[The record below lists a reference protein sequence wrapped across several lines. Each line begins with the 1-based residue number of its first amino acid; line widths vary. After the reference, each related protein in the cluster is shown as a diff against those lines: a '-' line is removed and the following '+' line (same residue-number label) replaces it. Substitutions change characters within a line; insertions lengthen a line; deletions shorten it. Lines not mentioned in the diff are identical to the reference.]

1 MCYND
6 KGKFS
11 AIQPEKCR
19 FAPALEKDMKVT
31 VKALC
36 LLLCI
41 CTLISLA
48 SCSSSYL
55 DGVFKRDENNP
66 DQTTAPDDTP
76 AVPDTLTRRA
86 GKYSILVVNEG
97 SSAGSLSALFIC
109 VIDPSGDGSAKFLQ
123 IPAATYVN
131 GTYLTFA
138 AQYSGSY
145 NAALF
150 DGCSSEMAREKAI
163 SAVRSLIV
171 TNLCIP
177 VDYYLCM
184 TPDQLSGVAETF
196 GGISADVPFTMAL
209 PGGGVLEPGRQDIK
223 GSAVGDFATY
233 SGFSAASA
241 INVYKVIYASLIT
254 KARAVTS
261 NDNIALL
268 AAELRYNT
276 TTDIPSSSG
285 EDIFL
290 IRKLITP
297 ESGDITFTDL
307 AAQSCAIDIGVA
319 YVIYRD
325 TAYEQI
331 KNYLEMYENND
342 FSSFFDKDGSMNK
355 KSTQTINT
363 IYTTKGETPAIYSVS
378 QITEGIISL
387 AA

>member
-1 MCYND
+1 M
-6 KGKFS
+6 
-11 AIQPEKCR
+11 
-19 FAPALEKDMKVT
+19 EKDMKIT

-41 CTLISLA
+41 CALISLA

-55 DGVFKRDENNP
+55 DGVFKRDKNNP
-66 DQTTAPDDTP
+66 DQTTTADETP
-76 AVPDTLTRRA
+76 VVPETLTRRA

-97 SSAGSLSALFIC
+97 STAGTLSALFVC
-109 VIDPSGDGSAKFLQ
+109 VIDTTDNGSVKFLQ

-131 GTYLTFA
+131 GSYLTFA
-138 AQYSGSY
+138 AQYYGSY

-150 DGCSSEMAREKAI
+150 DGSSSDMAREKAI

-209 PGGGVLEPGRQDIK
+209 PKAGTLNPGEQKIK
-223 GSAVGDFATY
+223 GSAVGEFATY
-233 SGFSAASA
+233 NGFSEISA

-254 KARAVTS
+254 KARAVIS

-276 TTDIPSSSG
+276 TTDIPASSG

-297 ESGDITFTDL
+297 ESSDITFTDL

-319 YVIYRD
+319 CVIYRD
-325 TAYEQI
+325 TAYEQV
-331 KNYLEMYENND
+331 KNYLEMYENTD
-342 FSSFFDKDGSMNK
+342 FSKFFDKDGSMNK
-355 KSTQTINT
+355 KSTQMINT
-363 IYTTKGETPAIYSVS
+363 IYTAKGETPAVYSLN
-378 QITEGIISL
+378 QISEGIISL
-387 AA
+387 AE